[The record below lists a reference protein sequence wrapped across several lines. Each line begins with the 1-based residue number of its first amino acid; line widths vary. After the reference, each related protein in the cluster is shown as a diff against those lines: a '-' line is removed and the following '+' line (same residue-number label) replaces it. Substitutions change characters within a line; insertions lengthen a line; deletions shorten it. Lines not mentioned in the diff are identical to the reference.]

1 MKKLVYLL
9 ILTLGIISC
18 NSNNKVLQGKV
29 EFVSKYSTTVTVGGI
44 VGIHKRTFEVG
55 EIYKVTDQ
63 SGATV
68 TIRIAKHSELNEDC
82 PNNWCYQEILEVPKE
97 FLKFVE

>member
-18 NSNNKVLQGKV
+18 NSNNKVSQGKV
-29 EFVSKYSTTVTVGGI
+29 EFVSEYSTTVTVGGI
-44 VGIHKRTFEVG
+44 VGINERTFEIG
-55 EIYKVTDQ
+55 EIYKVTDR
-63 SGATV
+63 SGETV
-68 TIRIAKHSELNEDC
+68 TIRIAEHSELNEDC
-82 PNNWCYQEILEVPKE
+82 PNSWCYQEVLEVPKE